1 MSLAPLPVVQRPSG
15 LSTEGPF
22 AFSGVPVPVTQHFP
36 LHGGGMGFLV
46 IAVAGLT

>member
-22 AFSGVPVPVTQHFP
+22 AFGGVPVP
-36 LHGGGMGFLV
+36 
-46 IAVAGLT
+46 